1 MTTAL
6 RPPLVTDVTELYPD
20 LVPVRDGG
28 ILARVKRPCT
38 EHGCDCACLG
48 HLEDEGCLVF
58 LCEAGDHL
66 ITSRVP

>member
-1 MTTAL
+1 MTTTAL
-6 RPPLVTDVTELYPD
+6 RPLASDVSELYPD

-38 EHGCDCACLG
+38 DHGCDCTCLG

-58 LCEAGDHL
+58 HCPLGDHI
-66 ITSRVP
+66 ITSRVS